1 MNLST
6 KYDMKEQYKIGII
19 GLGYVGLPLAC
30 MFAGKYPV
38 VGFDTDRR
46 RVDEI
51 SLGIDHN
58 GDICSEKLA
67 EAAANGF
74 RCTSDSSEL
83 KDCNVYIVAVPT
95 PVDANHRPDLTPL
108 VNASR
113 VVGGVISRGDMVVYE
128 STVFPGATED
138 ICAPVVE
145 KESGLKAGADFHLGY
160 SPERINPGDMK
171 HRVENIKKITS
182 GSTPESAAMIDALYG
197 SVLLNGTY
205 PATSI
210 KVAEAAKIMEN
221 TQRDVNIAF
230 MNEMTMVLDAMG
242 INSHDVAEAAGSK
255 WNFLPFYPGL
265 VGGHCIGVDPY
276 YLIERAGLA
285 GVYPRLTA
293 EARRINESMGP
304 YVATRIVKRLCLNGK
319 MVKDMNLLL
328 LGFTFKENC
337 RDMRNTK
344 VVDIY
349 RQLKPYTGNIQVFDP
364 LADPAKAQNE
374 YGIKVDTDAQSLRY
388 GTYDAVVH
396 CVAHNC
402 FRQLDIA
409 ALCRP
414 GGMIFDVKG
423 TIPVPN
429 RNKCK
434 KMSIL

>member
-1 MNLST
+1 MNLNT
-6 KYDMKEQYKIGII
+6 NNDMNDKYKIGII

-38 VGFDTDRR
+38 VGFDTNRR

-51 SLGIDHN
+51 SRGIDHN

-95 PVDANHRPDLTPL
+95 PVDENHRPDLTPL
-108 VNASR
+108 VNASE

-138 ICAPVVE
+138 VCAPVVE
-145 KESGLKAGADFHLGY
+145 KVSGLKAGTDFHLGY

-182 GSTPESAAMIDALYG
+182 GSTPESAAMIDALYS

-205 PATSI
+205 LATSI
-210 KVAEAAKIMEN
+210 KVAEAAKIVEN

-230 MNEMTMVLDAMG
+230 MNEMTMALDAMG
-242 INSHDVAEAAGSK
+242 INSHDVVDAAGSK

-276 YLIERAGLA
+276 YMIERAGLA
-285 GVYPRLTA
+285 GVYLRLTA
-293 EARRINESMGP
+293 EARRINESMGS
-304 YVATRIVKRLCLNGK
+304 YVAKQIVKGVCLNGK
-319 MVKDMNLLL
+319 MVKDMSLLL

-337 RDMRNTK
+337 RDTRNTK

-349 RQLKPYTGNIQVFDP
+349 RQLKSFTGNIQVFDP
-364 LADPAKAQNE
+364 LVDPVKAQNE
-374 YGIKVDTDAQSLRY
+374 YGIKVDTDEQSLRC
-388 GTYDAVVH
+388 GEYDAVVY
-396 CVAHNC
+396 CVAHDC
-402 FRQLDIA
+402 FSQLDVA

-414 GGMIFDVKG
+414 GGLIFDVKG
-423 TIPVPN
+423 TIPVSKI
-429 RNKCK
+429 NKCK